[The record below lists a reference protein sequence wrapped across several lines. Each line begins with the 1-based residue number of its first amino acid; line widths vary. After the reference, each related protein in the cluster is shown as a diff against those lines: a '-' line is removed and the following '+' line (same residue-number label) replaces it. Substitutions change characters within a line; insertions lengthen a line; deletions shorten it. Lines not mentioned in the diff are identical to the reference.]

1 MRYFLITLLITSLS
15 LGAAAQADCTAARG
29 EPIRLGAVFPPKGLL
44 GTDASDPY
52 RGVQAMVAAVNAC
65 GGVNDRP
72 VELVYV
78 PAANYDEAIQ
88 AADELSGD
96 VPVIIGSGNATVTV
110 GLSQRGN
117 DFGDFVLW
125 EVTESLDGSYDTPYA
140 FSPRPNDVQTG
151 SLTADYIENQVMPL
165 LGDEALRLAI
175 VYQMDSRALAVL
187 DGMNFQW
194 DRSAVLMQEYDDYL
208 ENAEAFSVRVR
219 EEDINVLVVVG
230 FDDTPDDLWYYLR
243 EADANLDAWIQ
254 VGSEVS
260 GCIYCRHVRNTDGLI
275 WVRAAGNVN
284 TDYRLGIIGAV
295 YEQYVD
301 HYQDQFDSLPDTRA
315 DLAASGVF
323 TLLRWILPEAGD
335 QITAASVRAAAF
347 ATEVASLNGMMGEGW
362 RLVNDSIQYQNQH
375 AAVIFS
381 QRQNGTYCV
390 VAPVA
395 VASCAQ
401 GLQRFP
407 TWRERAV
414 AGR

>member
-1 MRYFLITLLITSLS
+1 
-15 LGAAAQADCTAARG
+15 
-29 EPIRLGAVFPPKGLL
+29 
-44 GTDASDPY
+44 
-52 RGVQAMVAAVNAC
+52 MVAAVNAC

-72 VELVYV
+72 VELVYA

-96 VPVIIGSGNATVTV
+96 VPVIIGSGNATVTW
-110 GLSQRGN
+110 GLRQRADDYGE
-117 DFGDFVLW
+117 FVLW
-125 EVTESLDGSYDTPYA
+125 EVTEPLNETHDVPYA
-140 FSPRPNDVQTG
+140 FSPRPT
-151 SLTADYIENQVMPL
+151 YIQLGNQVDDFIEDQIIPL
-165 LGDEALRLAI
+165 LGDEPPRIAI
-175 VYQMDSRALAVL
+175 VYDADSRAYDVL
-187 DGMNFQW
+187 DGLSSYGF
-194 DRSAVLMQEYDDYL
+194 RSAIIMHSYADASDVS
-208 ENAEAFSVRVR
+208 EALAVQMR
-219 EEDINVLVVVG
+219 EADINVLVVVG

-260 GCIYCRHVRNTDGLI
+260 GCIYCRRVRNTDDLI

-284 TDYRLGIIGAV
+284 TDYRMGMIGAV
-295 YEQYVD
+295 YEQYLE
-301 HYQDQFDSLPDTRA
+301 HYQDQFHTLPDTRA

-335 QITAASVRAAAF
+335 EITAESVREAAF

-362 RLVNDSIQYQNQH
+362 RLVNDSIQYQNQN

-381 QRQNGTYCV
+381 QRQNGAYCV